1 MPMLCADKCH
11 LASGSHEE
19 SLYRCQGCAR
29 QFRRLADLQQ
39 HTSSSGCSARTA
51 RQVRT
56 FMHDAQHQHLMLAD
70 RASYEQ
76 HYEATLNFDG
86 SARPNPGYA
95 GWGFVLVDDYG
106 TEIARESGFLGYQ
119 NTNNQAEWEGLIQ
132 GMESAERHGIRR
144 LLVKGDSELVIKQMK
159 GEMQVHSPQLKTF
172 YNRAKAAQRE
182 FLCVGFE
189 HVYRDY
195 NQTADSLANAGRE
208 SYRYSPY

>member
-1 MPMLCADKCH
+1 
-11 LASGSHEE
+11 
-19 SLYRCQGCAR
+19 
-29 QFRRLADLQQ
+29 
-39 HTSSSGCSARTA
+39 
-51 RQVRT
+51 
-56 FMHDAQHQHLMLAD
+56 MHDAQHQHLMLAD

-106 TEIARESGFLGYQ
+106 TEIARESGFMGYQ

-159 GEMQVHSPQLKTF
+159 GEMQVHNPQLKTL

-189 HVYRDY
+189 HVYRHY

-208 SYRYSPY
+208 SYMYRYSPY